1 MYGAGFDGEGDGLGL
16 LAAAGAHQAGGPAR
30 LPAGG
35 AVPAPVQAH
44 GQPEVV
50 ILQGTEVGD
59 SPPLPAALA
68 AEEDLALA
76 HDADGS
82 QQATAPAAG
91 GISPG
96 DEGTG
101 RGASD
106 SLRTQRGRPVHTT
119 ADPLM
124 LMHEHEHEEVLNVD
138 RTTRKCCRGRRRRPR
153 QLQRRCPQELDAQ
166 LLPQEVQRIAA
177 LLARCLAYLCV
188 HPQPLVLAAFD
199 RISTVTDR
207 CSHLRTTPPY
217 TRGLV
222 LRSSLALICLDM
234 SRIICLVSCPTT
246 CVNIRRKRR

>member
-1 MYGAGFDGEGDGLGL
+1 MPPFLQHSQQKKTWL
-16 LAAAGAHQAGGPAR
+16 LHTMQMAPSRLQLPPPVAS
-30 LPAGG
+30 LPAMK
-35 AVPAPVQAH
+35 VPA
-44 GQPEVV
+44 G
-50 ILQGTEVGD
+50 
-59 SPPLPAALA
+59 
-68 AEEDLALA
+68 
-76 HDADGS
+76 
-82 QQATAPAAG
+82 
-91 GISPG
+91 
-96 DEGTG
+96 
-101 RGASD
+101 GASD

-177 LLARCLAYLCV
+177 LHARCLAYLCV